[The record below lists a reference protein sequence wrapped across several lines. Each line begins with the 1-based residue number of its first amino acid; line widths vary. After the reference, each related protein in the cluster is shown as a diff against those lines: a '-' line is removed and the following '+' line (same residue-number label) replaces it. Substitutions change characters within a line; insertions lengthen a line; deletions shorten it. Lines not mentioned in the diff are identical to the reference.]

1 LLCSVWGALRANL
14 LAVTAAVAASTTVES
29 ATAAIGATATTAI
42 AATCVRMSVAAMVS
56 IAVTV
61 VTAATTV
68 VVSAAPTA
76 AVVAVTIIA
85 VAPAP
90 AVPGADANKHAVHEP
105 IRSVVAIG
113 RAGIRIIVI
122 ISIGTDRGWSVHWAA
137 DADSNTDANLGV
149 GAPRAEEKQ
158 HPQQRDIF

>member
-1 LLCSVWGALRANL
+1 VLYGGNL

-29 ATAAIGATATTAI
+29 ATAAIGATTTI
-42 AATCVRMSVAAMVS
+42 AATCGRMSVAAMVS